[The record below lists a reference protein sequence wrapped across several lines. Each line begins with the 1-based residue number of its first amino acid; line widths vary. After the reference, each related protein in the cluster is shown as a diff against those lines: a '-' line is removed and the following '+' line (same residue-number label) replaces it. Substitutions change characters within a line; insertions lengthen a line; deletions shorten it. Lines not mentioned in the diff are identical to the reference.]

1 MRCTAKTTI
10 SPLVF
15 HPLTQDSWIKSDK
28 CGNLEIWYPALS
40 CPPQDG
46 LPGHAEQ
53 VCNVIWLE
61 RFFVARN
68 PACNA
73 EQFRARG
80 QFVVDVQV
88 RRYRCRIFHELFYLP
103 CLRGRITIPDNLLHC
118 RQTVFVPALIGH
130 GIIRRR
136 GNSVDFRN
144 HSLVYP
150 ALTSGQILTQGPFCS
165 YIPKPS
171 PLNVFPEGHFQR
183 SAPSE

>member
-1 MRCTAKTTI
+1 M
-10 SPLVF
+10 
-15 HPLTQDSWIKSDK
+15 
-28 CGNLEIWYPALS
+28 WYPALS

-61 RFFVARN
+61 RLLVARN

-103 CLRGRITIPDNLLHC
+103 CLRGRITIPGNLLHC

-130 GIIRRR
+130 GIIRTR
-136 GNSVDFRN
+136 GKCFDFRN

-165 YIPKPS
+165 LFPYRDSLTGQFAAIIFAAGMLIEIRHSVATRAEPRCDGRGRTLQSS
-171 PLNVFPEGHFQR
+171 PAGR
-183 SAPSE
+183 CRR